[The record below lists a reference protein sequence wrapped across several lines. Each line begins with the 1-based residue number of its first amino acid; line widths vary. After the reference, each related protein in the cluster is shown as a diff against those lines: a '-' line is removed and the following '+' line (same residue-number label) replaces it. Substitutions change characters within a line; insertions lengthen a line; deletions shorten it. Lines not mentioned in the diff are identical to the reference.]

1 MFAWDALPSPSGFFG
16 RPSAAGRR
24 GDLRM
29 THLIFNHSICK
40 SAIGRK
46 KSTRDVQR
54 LRRTFALIGVS
65 PTRLKGWVYAGFA
78 ITLVSALIAYLAVGD
93 GVEAWGWAAGTGVLW
108 GVSYFF
114 WRLLQTGASDI

>member
-1 MFAWDALPSPSGFFG
+1 MFAWDALPSPSRFFG

-24 GDLRM
+24 GELRM

-78 ITLVSALIAYLAVGD
+78 ITLVSALIAYMLAGILLLLAMRYFLDGD
-93 GVEAWGWAAGTGVLW
+93 IERLRLDCKT
-108 GVSYFF
+108 VS
-114 WRLLQTGASDI
+114 